1 MISINATLFVQAIH
15 FLILTFILNYLLF
28 RPILKLIRDR
38 SEHVKDVQVEIEGI
52 ELKTQD
58 LINEYLSRNEDARS
72 DAGKER
78 ARLKDDATTKAD
90 ELFRDARNKVA
101 SIRMELDK
109 EVAQEVEK
117 IRPSLQAEASTLV
130 NEIVEKVVGR
140 RIAV

>member
-28 RPILKLIRDR
+28 RPILKLTQDR
-38 SEHVKDVQVEIEGI
+38 SEHIKDVQVEIKGI

-58 LINEYLSRNEDARS
+58 LINEYLSRNADARS

-78 ARLKDDATTKAD
+78 ARLKDDATTRAD
-90 ELFRDARNKVA
+90 ELFRDAKDKMA

-117 IRPSLQAEASTLV
+117 IRPSLQAEASALV
-130 NEIVEKVVGR
+130 DEIVEKVVGR